1 MVRRIAR
8 EVLRTMDW
16 NIADVWEAIADAVP
30 DRVALVQGDRRSTWQ
45 EFDDRAARLAAAF
58 TELGVRPDAKIA
70 LYLFNSNEYLEVEFA
85 TFKTRAVHVNVNYRY
100 LDDELAYLIDNADAE
115 ILVFHGE
122 LGDRVA
128 AVRDRCAT
136 LRAIVQVD
144 DGSPHV
150 DGALRYE
157 DLIANYGPAPRIERS
172 GDDLWFV
179 YTGGTTGMPKGV
191 MWRSEDLFGTLAES
205 VYPVMREVIP
215 ESPAAAAAAALRII
229 AVGRAPVHLP
239 ASPLMHGTG
248 GMTSMQ
254 TLFCGGTIVTLEGRH
269 FDAHE
274 LWRVVTGERITQ
286 MAIVGDAFAKP
297 MVVALDETAER
308 AEPYDLSSLVL
319 VVSSG
324 VMWSAPVK
332 QALMKHK
339 PVFCLD
345 TLGSSEGVGFASSL
359 TAPGQE
365 VTTAEFTI
373 GAHTRVLTEDGRPVE
388 PGSGERGMLALGGF
402 LPSGY
407 YKDEQKSAGTFR
419 VFDGVRYS
427 VPGDWATVEA
437 DGRITLLGRGSV
449 CINSGGEKIYPEEVE
464 EALKALDG
472 VHDCVVVGVPDDR
485 FGESVAA
492 IVSVEAGASL
502 APADVEAAGGHLAR
516 FKRPRHIVMV
526 DEIPRGP
533 NGKADYRW
541 AKDAAL
547 SDIANGS

>member
-1 MVRRIAR
+1 
-8 EVLRTMDW
+8 MDW
-16 NIADVWEAIADAVP
+16 NIANVWEAVADAVP
-30 DRVALVQGDRRSTWQ
+30 DRVVLVQGDRRSTWQ
-45 EFDDRAARLAAAF
+45 QFDDRAARLAAAF
-58 TELGVRPDAKIA
+58 TALGIRPDAKVA
-70 LYLFNSNEYLEVEFA
+70 LYLFNSSEYLEVEFA
-85 TFKTRAVHVNVNYRY
+85 TFKARAVHVNVNYRY
-100 LDDELAYLIDNADAE
+100 LDDELEYLIDNADAE
-115 ILVFHGE
+115 VLVFHGE

-128 AVRDRCAT
+128 AVRDRCPT

-144 DGSPHV
+144 DGSAHI

-157 DLIANYGPAPRIERS
+157 DLIADHEPAARIERT

-205 VYPVMREVIP
+205 VYPVLGEAIP
-215 ESPAAAAAAALRII
+215 TNPAEAAAAALAII
-229 AVGRAPVHLP
+229 DRGRAPVHLP

-254 TLFCGGTIVTLEGRH
+254 TLFCGGTVVTLDGRH

-274 LWRVVTGERITQ
+274 LWRVVARDGVTQ
-286 MAIVGDAFAKP
+286 IAIVGDAFAKP
-297 MVVALDETAER
+297 MVVALDEAAAR
-308 AEPYDLSSLVL
+308 DEPYDLSSLVL

-332 QALMKHK
+332 QALIEHQ

-359 TAPGQE
+359 TAPGQA

-373 GAHTRVLTEDGRPVE
+373 GTHTKVLTEDGRPVE

-419 VFDGVRYS
+419 VFDGIRYS

-464 EALKALDG
+464 EALKSLDG
-472 VHDCVVVGVPDDR
+472 VRDCVVVGVPDDR
-485 FGESVAA
+485 FGEAVAA
-492 IVSVEAGASL
+492 VVSAEAGASL
-502 APADVEAAGGHLAR
+502 EHADIEAAGSHLAR
-516 FKRPRHIVMV
+516 YKRPRHIVMV
-526 DEIPRGP
+526 DVIPRAP

-541 AKDAAL
+541 AKATAL
-547 SDIANGS
+547 TSVTDGS

>member
-1 MVRRIAR
+1 V
-8 EVLRTMDW
+8 DW
-16 NIADVWEAIADAVP
+16 NIADLWEAIADAVP
-30 DRVALVQGDRRSTWQ
+30 DRTALVQGDRRRTWQ
-45 EFDDRAARLAAAF
+45 QFDDRAARLAAAF
-58 TELGVRPDAKIA
+58 TELGVRPDAKVA
-70 LYLFNSNEYLEVEFA
+70 LYLFNSNEYLETEFA

-115 ILVFHGE
+115 VLVFHGE
-122 LGDRVA
+122 LADHVA
-128 AVRDRCAT
+128 AVRDRCPT
-136 LRAIVQVD
+136 LRAVVQVD
-144 DGSPHV
+144 DGSPPL
-150 DGALRYE
+150 DGALPYE
-157 DLIANYGPAPRIERS
+157 DLITNHDPAPRIDRS

-191 MWRSEDLFGTLAES
+191 MWRSEDLFGTLAEA
-205 VYPVMREVIP
+205 VYPVLGEAIP
-215 ESPAAAAAAALRII
+215 TTPAAAAEAALAI
-229 AVGRAPVHLP
+229 VGRDRAPVHLP

-248 GMTSMQ
+248 GMSSMQ

-269 FDAHE
+269 FDAHD
-274 LWRVVTGERITQ
+274 LWRTVARERVTQ

-297 MVVALDETAER
+297 MVAALDEAVTQNDA
-308 AEPYDLSSLVL
+308 YDLSSLVL
-319 VVSSG
+319 VISSG

-332 QALMKHK
+332 QALMQYQ

-345 TLGSSEGVGFASSL
+345 SLGSSEGVGFASNL
-359 TAPGQE
+359 TAPGQQVE
-365 VTTAEFTI
+365 TAEFDI
-373 GAHTRVLTEDGRPVE
+373 GTHTRVLTEDGRPVE
-388 PGSGERGMLALGGF
+388 PGSGERGMLALGGY

-407 YKDEQKSAGTFR
+407 YKDEVKSAGTFR

-437 DGRITLLGRGSV
+437 DGHITLLGRGSV

-472 VHDCVVVGVPDDR
+472 VHDCLVVGVPDDR
-485 FGESVAA
+485 FGECVAA
-492 IVSVEAGASL
+492 IVSTESGASL
-502 APADVEAAGGHLAR
+502 APADVEAAGSHLAR
-516 FKRPRHIVMV
+516 YKRPRHIVLV

-547 SDIANGS
+547 THVTDGS

>member
-1 MVRRIAR
+1 
-8 EVLRTMDW
+8 MDW
-16 NIADVWEAIADAVP
+16 NLADVWEAVADAVP
-30 DRVALVQGDRRSTWQ
+30 DRTALVQGARRTTWQ
-45 EFDDRAARLAAAF
+45 QFDERAARLASALG
-58 TELGVRPDAKIA
+58 ELGIGPGAKVA
-70 LYLFNSNEYLEVEFA
+70 FYLFNSSEYLEVELA
-85 TFKTRAVHVNVNYRY
+85 TFKARAVHVNVNYRY
-100 LDDELAYLIDNADAE
+100 LDDELAYLLDNADAE
-115 ILVFHGE
+115 ILFFHGE
-122 LGDRVA
+122 LAERVA
-128 AVRDRCAT
+128 AVRDRCPA
-136 LRAIVQVD
+136 LRAVVQID
-144 DGSPHV
+144 DGSPPLE
-150 DGALRYE
+150 GALRYE
-157 DLIANYGPAPRIERS
+157 DLIAEHEPAPRIERS

-191 MWRSEDLFGTLAES
+191 MWRSEDLFGTLAEA
-205 VYPVMREVIP
+205 VYPVLGEAVP
-215 ESPAAAAAAALRII
+215 ASPAEAAAAALRIVE
-229 AVGRAPVHLP
+229 AGRAPVHLP

-269 FDAHE
+269 FDPHE
-274 LWRVVTGERITQ
+274 LWQRVAAERVTQ

-297 MVVALDETAER
+297 MVRALDEAAAR
-308 AEPYDLSSLVL
+308 NAAYDLSSLVL

-332 QALMKHK
+332 QALMQHQ

-359 TAPGQE
+359 AAPGQE

-373 GAHTRVLTEDGRPVE
+373 GVHTKVLTEDGRSVE
-388 PGSGERGMLALGGF
+388 PGSGERGMLALGGH

-407 YKDEQKSAGTFR
+407 YKDEAKSAGTFR

-427 VPGDWATVEA
+427 VPGDWATVET

-472 VHDCVVVGVPDDR
+472 VHDCVVVGVPDER
-485 FGESVAA
+485 FGEAVAA
-492 IVSVEAGASL
+492 VVAPDAGAFVEV
-502 APADVEAAGGHLAR
+502 ADVEAAGSHLAR
-516 FKRPRHIVMV
+516 YKRPRHVVIV
-526 DEIPRGP
+526 DDIPRGP

-541 AKDAAL
+541 AAAAAL
-547 SDIANGS
+547 EGVAGQD

>member
-1 MVRRIAR
+1 
-8 EVLRTMDW
+8 MDGNLADIW
-16 NIADVWEAIADAVP
+16 EAVADVVP
-30 DRVALVQGDRRSTWQ
+30 DRTALVQGGRRTSWRD
-45 EFDDRAARLAAAF
+45 FDDRAARLAAA
-58 TELGVRPDAKIA
+58 LGALGIGPDSKVAF
-70 LYLFNSNEYLEVEFA
+70 YLFNSSEDLEIEFA
-85 TFKTRAVHVNVNYRY
+85 TFKARAVHVNVNYRY
-100 LDDELAYLIDNADAE
+100 LDDELAYLLDNADAE
-115 ILVFHGE
+115 VLFFHGE
-122 LGDRVA
+122 LADRVD
-128 AVRDRCAT
+128 AVRGRCPT
-136 LRAIVQVD
+136 LRAVVQVD
-144 DGSPHV
+144 DGSPLL

-157 DLIANYGPAPRIERS
+157 DLVAHHDPAPRVERS

-191 MWRSEDLFGTLAES
+191 MWRSEDLFGTLAEA
-205 VYPVMREVIP
+205 VYPVLGQEIP
-215 ESPAAAAAAALRII
+215 TSPAEAAAAALRIVD
-229 AVGRAPVHLP
+229 AGRAPVHLP

-269 FDAHE
+269 FDPHE
-274 LWRVVTGERITQ
+274 LWQRVASERVTQ

-297 MVVALDETAER
+297 MVRALDDAASR
-308 AEPYDLSSLVL
+308 SEPYDLSSLVL

-332 QALMKHK
+332 QALMAHQ

-345 TLGSSEGVGFASSL
+345 TLGSSEGVGFASNL
-359 TAPGQE
+359 AAPGQE

-373 GAHTRVLTEDGRPVE
+373 GTHTKVLTEDGRPVE
-388 PGSGERGMLALGGF
+388 PGSGERGMLALGGH

-407 YKDEQKSAGTFR
+407 YKDAEKSAGTFR

-427 VPGDWATVEA
+427 VPGDWATVEV

-485 FGESVAA
+485 FGEAVAA
-492 IVSVEAGASL
+492 VVAPDAGASL
-502 APADVEAAGGHLAR
+502 AVADVAAAGSHLAKY
-516 FKRPRHIVMV
+516 KRPRHVV
-526 DEIPRGP
+526 LVGEIPRGP

-541 AKDAAL
+541 AAAAAL
-547 SDIANGS
+547 EGVAGND